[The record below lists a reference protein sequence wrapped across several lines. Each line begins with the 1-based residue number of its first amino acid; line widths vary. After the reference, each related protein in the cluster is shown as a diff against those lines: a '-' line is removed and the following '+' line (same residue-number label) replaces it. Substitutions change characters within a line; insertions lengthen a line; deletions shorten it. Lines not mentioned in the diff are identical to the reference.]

1 VTEASLQ
8 SRTPPS
14 ENLDAGHE
22 DDVPLT
28 YRRMGELLGPRS
40 SPGHAIRNLSE
51 QLFLANGEELATF
64 KQVEQEESW
73 RMAMADEFNSI
84 VENDT

>member
-1 VTEASLQ
+1 MQALRMMCHLGTEGWVSCLVQDHHLDMQLEIFQNNCFLQ
-8 SRTPPS
+8 
-14 ENLDAGHE
+14 
-22 DDVPLT
+22 
-28 YRRMGELLGPRS
+28 
-40 SPGHAIRNLSE
+40 
-51 QLFLANGEELATF
+51 NGEELATF